1 MINMKTAAKILLAPI
16 WLLTTILRLVCR
28 LAAGIG
34 GGVLM
39 IGGGL
44 LLMYDLLLVI
54 MRMSSKELWVQ
65 LLAVTGVMLAIPF
78 IAGLLEGLLEK
89 AAEAI
94 KEFIGS

>member
-1 MINMKTAAKILLAPI
+1 MGMRIAAKLLLAPI

-34 GGVLM
+34 IYVLT

-54 MRMSSKELWVQ
+54 MRMSSKELLLQ
-65 LLAVTGVMLAIPF
+65 LLVVAGAMFAIPF
-78 IAGLLEGLLEK
+78 IAGLIEGMLEK
-89 AAEAI
+89 AADAI
-94 KEFIGS
+94 KEFIVS